1 MLVQGVAVL
10 SLAHLL
16 LLLRHFECSQVLFKF
31 TLANTMLILGVLK
44 LDLGLLFHGGLLIE
58 VLEHQMLQS
67 LPPDLD
73 RDGVLLLQVLMLTVL
88 VSKLGLLVLEL
99 LLGHEPE
106 IIDTQTLI
114 VILTGGNF
122 FLLDGTLKGTTFI
135 PQHSPLLFIIVVI
148 DGLGS

>member
-10 SLAHLL
+10 CLADLL
-16 LLLRHFECSQVLFKF
+16 LLLRHFECSQVLLQL

-58 VLEHQMLQS
+58 VLEHQMLKS

-73 RDGVLLLQVLMLTVL
+73 GDGVLLLQVLVLTVL

-106 IIDTQTLI
+106 IIDT
-114 VILTGGNF
+114 
-122 FLLDGTLKGTTFI
+122 
-135 PQHSPLLFIIVVI
+135 
-148 DGLGS
+148 

>member
-10 SLAHLL
+10 CLAHLL
-16 LLLRHFECSQVLFKF
+16 LLLRHFECSQVLLQL

-44 LDLGLLFHGGLLIE
+44 LDLSLLLDGGLLIE

-73 RDGVLLLQVLMLTVL
+73 RDGVLLLQVLVLTVL

-99 LLGHEPE
+99 LLGHKPE
-106 IIDTQTLI
+106 IIDT
-114 VILTGGNF
+114 
-122 FLLDGTLKGTTFI
+122 
-135 PQHSPLLFIIVVI
+135 
-148 DGLGS
+148 